1 MHISKMP
8 LLKVSLEKKQ
18 ALYLNK
24 YVFSMGL
31 KEGETIWEAKHK
43 VKSPQT
49 ILDFLKVI
57 YMLEFS
63 KKSECQFTFYTVSI

>member
-24 YVFSMGL
+24 YVFGMGL

-43 VKSPQT
+43 VKSP
-49 ILDFLKVI
+49 
-57 YMLEFS
+57 
-63 KKSECQFTFYTVSI
+63 